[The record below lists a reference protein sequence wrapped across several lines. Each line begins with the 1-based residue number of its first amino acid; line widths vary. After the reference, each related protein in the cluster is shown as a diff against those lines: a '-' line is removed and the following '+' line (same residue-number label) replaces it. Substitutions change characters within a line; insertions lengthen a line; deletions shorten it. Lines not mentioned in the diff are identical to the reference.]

1 MSVGGILRRNAF
13 NFGDKTALVFE
24 GRRVSYGELN
34 QTVNRAANHL
44 LHMGL
49 QKGDRLAVLLHNSVE
64 FIELYFACAKSG
76 LVFVPLNNL
85 LKARE
90 VVQILEYIRPRA
102 LVFDHDF
109 TELIQS
115 VLPGLGFI
123 QFAVCLGEESAEFP
137 SYHTLTQGGSDK
149 EPQIALSDDDLISI
163 FLTSGTTGRPKGVMR
178 THRHDWVNMMSCALE
193 MGVQRDD
200 RTLLVFPFY
209 HVTFVDNMRH
219 LLMGNTAVI
228 RREGK
233 FDPHDVLDLL
243 SREGI
248 TMCQFVPTMI
258 NALLQ
263 VEDLETYDLRR
274 FRRLIYAASP
284 MPVELL
290 KKAMQQLDCQ
300 FMQMYGQTETGPATT
315 ALRPEDHVLE
325 GSRDQMARLASAGR
339 ALLDYE
345 IRLVDEGGRDVPMG
359 QVGEIAVR
367 SEAMTIGY
375 WDLPQETARI
385 LRDGWLHTGDFGR
398 MDAERYVFIVDRK
411 NDMIISGGK
420 NIYPREIEEVIYTHP
435 AVLETAVIGV
445 PDEYWGESVKALV
458 VLKPGRK
465 ATEEEIIA
473 LCKDTLA
480 SYKKPKSVEFR
491 SQLPKSPTGKLLKRA
506 IREEYWKGMERSV

>member
-115 VLPGLGFI
+115 ILPGLGFI

-209 HVTFVDNMRH
+209 HVTFVDICAISSWAIPR
-219 LLMGNTAVI
+219 
-228 RREGK
+228 
-233 FDPHDVLDLL
+233 L
-243 SREGI
+243 S
-248 TMCQFVPTMI
+248 
-258 NALLQ
+258 
-263 VEDLETYDLRR
+263 
-274 FRRLIYAASP
+274 
-284 MPVELL
+284 
-290 KKAMQQLDCQ
+290 
-300 FMQMYGQTETGPATT
+300 
-315 ALRPEDHVLE
+315 
-325 GSRDQMARLASAGR
+325 
-339 ALLDYE
+339 
-345 IRLVDEGGRDVPMG
+345 GGRENLIPTT
-359 QVGEIAVR
+359 
-367 SEAMTIGY
+367 SWTSC
-375 WDLPQETARI
+375 P
-385 LRDGWLHTGDFGR
+385 
-398 MDAERYVFIVDRK
+398 
-411 NDMIISGGK
+411 GK
-420 NIYPREIEEVIYTHP
+420 GSP
-435 AVLETAVIGV
+435 
-445 PDEYWGESVKALV
+445 
-458 VLKPGRK
+458 
-465 ATEEEIIA
+465 
-473 LCKDTLA
+473 CA
-480 SYKKPKSVEFR
+480 SS
-491 SQLPKSPTGKLLKRA
+491 SPP
-506 IREEYWKGMERSV
+506 